1 MWNDDDMPKNAAAK
15 PKNLDP
21 MSVDELRDYI
31 LALRAEIERA
41 EGEIAKKEASKAAAA
56 AFFR

>member
-1 MWNDDDMPKNAAAK
+1 MPKNAAAK